1 MKTKAMQPARTRVAV
16 IVETSRGH
24 GREIVAGVSRYAAE
38 HPAWS
43 LRLEPRNI
51 GDRPPSWLRSWDGDG
66 IIVRCDS
73 PAMAK
78 AVLAT
83 GLPVIDVRGGVP
95 EAGLPL
101 VGVDNVPIADL
112 AFDHFRERGF
122 RHVAWC
128 DLFRLGRSWIDI
140 RRERFLERA
149 RQAGVAGHCFQARR
163 LLARPAHWSHSGTT
177 ALMNWLRSLP
187 RPVAILACDD
197 EQAHL
202 VLDATLAL
210 GLKVPDDVAVLGID
224 NDEVF
229 CRASS
234 PSLSSVDVN
243 ASAVGYEAAAS
254 LARLLR
260 GRRVPARRYLP
271 PRGVVTRHSTD
282 IVAVES
288 AEASAALRLIRERG
302 CNGLTAADVAAALA
316 VSRSTLDRLLN
327 AAVGQ
332 SATSAI
338 MQVRLARVKAD
349 LVETDLPLKSI
360 ARRAGF
366 TSVQHLANLFR
377 SRAGLTPG
385 RYRRDMRH

>member
-1 MKTKAMQPARTRVAV
+1 
-16 IVETSRGH
+16 
-24 GREIVAGVSRYAAE
+24 
-38 HPAWS
+38 

-51 GDRPPSWLRSWDGDG
+51 GDRPPSWLRSWEGDG

-101 VGVDNVPIADL
+101 VGVDNTPIADL

-122 RHVAWC
+122 RHFAWC
-128 DLFRLGRSWIDI
+128 DLFRLRRSWIDI
-140 RRERFLERA
+140 RRDRFLERT
-149 RQAGVAGHCFQARR
+149 RQAGFAGHCFQSRR
-163 LLARPAHWSHSGTT
+163 PLPRPTRWSHGGTT
-177 ALMNWLRSLP
+177 DLMNWLESLP

-202 VLDATLAL
+202 VLDAALAL

-229 CRASS
+229 CHASS

-243 ASAVGYEAAAS
+243 ASAVGYEAAVA
-254 LARLLR
+254 LARLMR

-271 PRGVVTRHSTD
+271 PRGVVTRHSSD

-302 CNGLTAADVAAALA
+302 CDGLTAADVAAAIA

-327 AAVGQ
+327 AAVGR
-332 SATSAI
+332 SATNAI

-377 SRAGLTPG
+377 SREGLTPG

>member
-1 MKTKAMQPARTRVAV
+1 MKSKAMQPVRTRVAV

-66 IIVRCDS
+66 IIVRCDL

-101 VGVDNVPIADL
+101 VGVDNAPVADL

-122 RHVAWC
+122 RHFAWC

-149 RQAGVAGHCFQARR
+149 RQAGFAAHCFQSM
-163 LLARPAHWSHSGTT
+163 RPLTRPEHWSHAGMTR
-177 ALMNWLRSLP
+177 LMNWLDSLP

-202 VLDATLAL
+202 VLDATLTL
-210 GLKVPDDVAVLGID
+210 GRKVPDDVAVLGID

-243 ASAVGYEAAAS
+243 ASAVGYEAAVA
-254 LARLLR
+254 LDRLMR

-271 PRGVVTRHSTD
+271 PRGVFTRHSTD

-302 CNGLTAADVAAALA
+302 CDGLIAGDVAAALA
-316 VSRSTLDRLLN
+316 VSRSTLDRLLH

>member
-1 MKTKAMQPARTRVAV
+1 MKPKAMQPARTRVAV

-83 GLPVIDVRGGVP
+83 GLPVIDVRGGSP

-122 RHVAWC
+122 RHLAWC
-128 DLFRLGRSWIDI
+128 DLFRLGKSWIDI

-149 RQAGVAGHCFQARR
+149 RQAGFAGHCFQSRWP
-163 LLARPAHWSHSGTT
+163 LPRPTHGSHSGMTG
-177 ALMNWLRSLP
+177 LMKWLESLP

-202 VLDATLAL
+202 VLDATLTL
-210 GLKVPDDVAVLGID
+210 GLRFLTTWP
-224 NDEVF
+224 
-229 CRASS
+229 SS
-234 PSLSSVDVN
+234 GSTTTRSSV
-243 ASAVGYEAAAS
+243 AP
-254 LARLLR
+254 
-260 GRRVPARRYLP
+260 RRRR
-271 PRGVVTRHSTD
+271 
-282 IVAVES
+282 
-288 AEASAALRLIRERG
+288 
-302 CNGLTAADVAAALA
+302 
-316 VSRSTLDRLLN
+316 
-327 AAVGQ
+327 
-332 SATSAI
+332 
-338 MQVRLARVKAD
+338 
-349 LVETDLPLKSI
+349 
-360 ARRAGF
+360 
-366 TSVQHLANLFR
+366 
-377 SRAGLTPG
+377 
-385 RYRRDMRH
+385 